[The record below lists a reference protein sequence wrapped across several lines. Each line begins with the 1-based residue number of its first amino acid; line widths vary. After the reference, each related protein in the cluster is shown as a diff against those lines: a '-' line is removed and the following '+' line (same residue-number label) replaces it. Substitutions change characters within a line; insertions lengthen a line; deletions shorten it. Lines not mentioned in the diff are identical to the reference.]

1 MKDYAVLYFRNL
13 LTQATPDANYHKMY
27 PKADGWYWM
36 GEDGE
41 EHRLS
46 SIVVIDADDL
56 EYPGTDKIQFGNSF
70 TVTEVGDTLQVDLD
84 YSDGEAGTLMHG
96 NESHTEEYIT
106 EADLI
111 TYNTTNVT
119 PLLHTQNTDTR
130 LDLGGANE
138 VTAAQL
144 RALVDANFNVAPRG
158 LVRTSDAE
166 TNAAAG
172 TEYYIADCEL
182 NNVDFILPEGDTVED
197 IPFTFRHACGLYA
210 MTVYRSELDEVVYGC
225 DVFEGLT
232 TDTEGS
238 WFEMVFSGGY
248 WHVTKDNGVI
258 EGAFEPSD
266 IDS

>member
-13 LTQATPDANYHKMY
+13 GIQSAPDADYHKMY
-27 PKADGWYWM
+27 PKTDGWYWM
-36 GEDGE
+36 GADGV
-41 EHRLS
+41 EHRVS
-46 SIVVIDADDL
+46 SITALDPFDT
-56 EYPGTDKIQFGNSF
+56 EYSVDKIKFDTPL
-70 TVTEVGDTLQVDLD
+70 TVTEVGDTLVVSVDFGD
-84 YSDGEAGTLMHG
+84 EDGEGGWVHG
-96 NESHTEEYIT
+96 NELHTEEYIT

-111 TYNTTNVT
+111 TYNTANVT

-130 LDLGGANE
+130 LDQGGANE
-138 VTAAQL
+138 VTAVQL
-144 RALVDANFNVAPRG
+144 RALVDANFNVTPRG
-158 LVRTSDAE
+158 LIRTSDAE
-166 TNAAAG
+166 TNAAAA

-182 NNVDFILPEGDTVED
+182 NNVDFILPEGDTVEN

-238 WFEMVFSGGY
+238 WFEMVFSDGY